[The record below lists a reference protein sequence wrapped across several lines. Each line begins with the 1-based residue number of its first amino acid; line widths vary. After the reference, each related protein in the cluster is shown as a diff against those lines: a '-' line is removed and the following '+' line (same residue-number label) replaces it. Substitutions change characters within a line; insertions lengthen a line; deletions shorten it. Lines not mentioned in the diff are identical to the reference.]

1 MKYPSFIAALIA
13 LAGLSAAFAQSPA
26 LTYIPNSS
34 VKLYQVNGDCD
45 WAEWDATI
53 TNKTPTCNPTISQTL
68 TKADILGDD
77 VPVVFENNGE
87 MIVTFGDTIGA
98 PDTAPGATCRIL
110 FNGKPTIPS
119 REAPPPTRRMAC
131 FSIFS

>member
-1 MKYPSFIAALIA
+1 MKYPSLLAALIA
-13 LAGLSAAFAQSPA
+13 LAGLPAVFAQSPA

-45 WAEWDATI
+45 WVEWDATI
-53 TNKTPTCNPTISQTL
+53 TAKSPACKPTTSKTL
-68 TKADILGDD
+68 TNADILGDD

-98 PDTAPGATCRIL
+98 AGYGA
-110 FNGKPTIPS
+110 
-119 REAPPPTRRMAC
+119 
-131 FSIFS
+131 